1 MPDFPDMIQPLA
13 EAVEFIQHIILTFFN
28 FPFPGLGG
36 ISVGWLFLG
45 GLGICFVW
53 KIFQLL
59 FGGGDL
65 NG

>member
-1 MPDFPDMIQPLA
+1 MIPDFPDALPSLVSAITF
-13 EAVEFIQHIILTFFN
+13 VEDIILTFFN

-53 KIFQLL
+53 KIFKLL
-59 FGGGDL
+59 FAGGDVK
-65 NG
+65 

>member
-1 MPDFPDMIQPLA
+1 MIQPLA
-13 EAVEFIQHIILTFFN
+13 SAVTFFQDIIITFFN

-45 GLGICFVW
+45 GLGIEFVW
-53 KIFQLL
+53 KIFTLL

-65 NG
+65 HD